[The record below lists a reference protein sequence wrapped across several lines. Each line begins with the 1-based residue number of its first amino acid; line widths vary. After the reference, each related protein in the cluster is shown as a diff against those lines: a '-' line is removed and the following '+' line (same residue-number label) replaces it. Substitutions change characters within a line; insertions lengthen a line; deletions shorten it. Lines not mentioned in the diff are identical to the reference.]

1 MDIYVGKNWTPAHM
15 ICRTQLQKI
24 KTSGTSLVIQWLRLW
39 ASNEGD
45 MGCIPGWGSKI
56 PHAPWCGKTKKEIKK
71 KKKEKIKN
79 LDSKQNGKI
88 FSPELKD
95 PSFRTWRRENF
106 LKQAMKTLT
115 IKYKI
120 DNLTTL
126 SFRIFFPKEN
136 LRK

>member
-1 MDIYVGKNWTPAHM
+1 MKGTWVVFLVGEVRSPMLRGVAK
-15 ICRTQLQKI
+15 QKR
-24 KTSGTSLVIQWLRLW
+24 KL
-39 ASNEGD
+39 
-45 MGCIPGWGSKI
+45 
-56 PHAPWCGKTKKEIKK
+56 KK